1 MRKLVATISLSL
13 DGVMQAPGR
22 ADEDVRGGFESGGW
36 AIPYRDQG
44 PGTSHGQGHV
54 AWCGPGRRRT
64 YEDFYAVWPKRT
76 DSPFSAVLNR
86 AQKYVASRTLRDP
99 LPWENSTLLP
109 GDAANTVAH
118 LKTQPGLDLVVLGC
132 GDLLQ
137 TLMRHKLVDLYVL
150 SIHPIVF
157 GRGHRLFNE
166 GLPHAALRLTDS
178 VTTTTGVVIATYRRP
193 RVGVRSAS

>member
-22 ADEDVRGGFESGGW
+22 ADEDVRGGFAFGGW
-36 AIPYRDQG
+36 AIPYRDQVM
-44 PGTSHGQGHV
+44 GQAMGKGMSRG
-54 AWCGPGRRRT
+54 ADLLFGRRT

-109 GDAANTVAH
+109 GDAADTVAH

-137 TLMRHKLVDLYVL
+137 TLMRHKLVDSYVL

-178 VTTTTGVVIATYRRP
+178 VTTTTGVVIATYETT
-193 RVGVRSAS
+193 